1 MSDPGQTPILAVA
14 DVDLATR
21 WYRHVLG
28 FRIDSQR
35 LGINGVPIEACLS
48 RPGGPVLIL
57 QLAEVS
63 SPWTLS
69 PASLT
74 LNLEDDPAWV
84 AIRAAAIDNISGQVA
99 SSQPSLVLHDP
110 DGHELV
116 LVHAPATS

>member
-1 MSDPGQTPILAVA
+1 
-14 DVDLATR
+14 
-21 WYRHVLG
+21 
-28 FRIDSQR
+28 
-35 LGINGVPIEACLS
+35 LS

-84 AIRAAAIDNISGQVA
+84 AMRAAAIDNISGQVA